1 MYLLQWLQQACWLT
15 AVHHTHHCVQLWPHH
30 LAQHPKLLWLFHDT
44 KNRESIKYAVC
55 QLSYTWSLA
64 LNSQKR
70 KIRDTVKTFC
80 ITHQCTWEHLCG
92 FYQILGALWKLF
104 WLNYLQT
111 KEICSWQLKWSKRKI
126 FKQLGKKIINTV
138 VTNEKS
144 LKFICNCCVKYL
156 IKKIAFYH
164 SIYHK
169 F

>member
-1 MYLLQWLQQACWLT
+1 MEIILT
-15 AVHHTHHCVQLWPHH
+15 ELFANKRNMF
-30 LAQHPKLLWLFHDT
+30 LATQM
-44 KNRESIKYAVC
+44 IKE
-55 QLSYTWSLA
+55 Q
-64 LNSQKR
+64 N
-70 KIRDTVKTFC
+70 
-80 ITHQCTWEHLCG
+80 
-92 FYQILGALWKLF
+92 
-104 WLNYLQT
+104 
-111 KEICSWQLKWSKRKI
+111 